1 MEFIYFIAI
10 GITAAIMLAII
21 NAVALKQKTKYRT
34 LPAQLIINLIETLC
48 SLGVVILV
56 VILLVITCENIKT
69 HEQNNPMEIKS
80 RD

>member
-10 GITAAIMLAII
+10 GVTAAIIFTTI
-21 NAVALKQKTKYRT
+21 NAVVLKQKTKYRT
-34 LPAQLIINLIETLC
+34 LINLIEAFC
-48 SLGVVILV
+48 SLGVVVLV